1 MLCILYHNK
10 KNTRN
15 GSQREHRGLPHVIT
29 QHKGIMNIPIRKVT
43 GWKGYI
49 MQTLLIKDGAAVL
62 ILYKIDF
69 KTRNITRKKT
79 DIS

>member
-1 MLCILYHNK
+1 MYTLPQQQKIQETVLKEKIEDFLMLL
-10 KNTRN
+10 
-15 GSQREHRGLPHVIT
+15 L
-29 QHKGIMNIPIRKVT
+29 NIKELWIFPLEKVT

-62 ILYKIDF
+62 ILYTIDF

>member
-1 MLCILYHNK
+1 MYTLPQQQKIQETVLKEKIEDFLMLL
-10 KNTRN
+10 
-15 GSQREHRGLPHVIT
+15 L
-29 QHKGIMNIPIRKVT
+29 NIKELWIFPLEKVT